1 MDKTIALVGAF
12 DTKGADYAYLR
23 DRIASHEVGTILV
36 DFGVMGSTEMDVD
49 ISRQEVAGRGG
60 GDLSVMQRGDSKDEA
75 MRIMSRGLAEVVRD
89 LRSREDRR
97 HYRNGRYWRHFNRN
111 ASHA

>member
-23 DRIASHEVGTILV
+23 DGIASHDVGTILV

-60 GDLSVMQRGDSKDEA
+60 GDLSVMQRGDSRTRPCESCRVVWRRWCETCTKPGGSTALSEWA
-75 MRIMSRGLAEVVRD
+75 VLAA
-89 LRSREDRR
+89 LQS
-97 HYRNGRYWRHFNRN
+97 
-111 ASHA
+111 